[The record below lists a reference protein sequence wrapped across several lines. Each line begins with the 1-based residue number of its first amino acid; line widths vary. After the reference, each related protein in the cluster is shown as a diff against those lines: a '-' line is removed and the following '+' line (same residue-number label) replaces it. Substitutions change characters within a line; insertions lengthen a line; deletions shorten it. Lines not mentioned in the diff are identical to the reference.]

1 MSWRPTRRGAAAS
14 SSTTTPPPHKLYV
27 FGYPGVPTIGMVM
40 DPSLESG
47 EVLEW
52 VWRGAPRRY
61 VHEGAEAAAARA
73 LIARYAVFPDVAG
86 LTRWGPRGFLSF
98 VKLADR

>member
-1 MSWRPTRRGAAAS
+1 
-14 SSTTTPPPHKLYV
+14 V
-27 FGYPGVPTIGMVM
+27 FGDPGVPTIGMVM